1 MHKLITESYWLMF
14 DYVKPCL
21 HSVPRI
27 EEQTLDWHISADINL
42 PWNENDT
49 EITFTKIYTPA
60 SIANAEA
67 DRKLSEYKIML
78 RFIYGLDWALPG
90 VTDIFRSRRTHA
102 EYEVFLTVLKNMI
115 LAGKITKDD
124 CVKMLS
130 EAENHETLV
139 ELLQF
144 DAGEEQDRFK
154 I

>member
-1 MHKLITESYWLMF
+1 MHKLITESYWLLF

-21 HSVPRI
+21 HPVPRI
-27 EEQTLDWHISADINL
+27 EEQTPDWHISADINL

-67 DRKLSEYKIML
+67 DRRLNEYKIML
-78 RFIYGLDWALPG
+78 KFVYGCDHAGHG
-90 VTDIFRSRRTHA
+90 VTEIFRRRRTHA
-102 EYEVFLTVLKNMI
+102 EYDVFLTVLKNMI

-124 CVKMLS
+124 CVKMLTR
-130 EAENHETLV
+130 AENHEALV

-144 DAGEEQDRFK
+144 DAGEEQGRFD